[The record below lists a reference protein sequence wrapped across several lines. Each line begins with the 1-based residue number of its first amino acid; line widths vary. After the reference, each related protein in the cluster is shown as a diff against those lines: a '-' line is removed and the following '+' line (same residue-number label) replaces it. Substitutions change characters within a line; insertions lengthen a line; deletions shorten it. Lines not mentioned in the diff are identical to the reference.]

1 MPRIEFLPDQ
11 KSAEIDEKTK
21 ILLGARRAGVSIRF
35 ACASCRCGTCAV
47 RIIEGRENLSL
58 MKDDERKLLARLKLP
73 LDGAIRLSCQGRVT
87 GDCKVDL
94 SFQNEY
100 DSDVSVDTEV
110 E

>member
-1 MPRIEFLPDQ
+1 MPRIEFLPDR
-11 KSAEIDEKTK
+11 KSAEVDDKTK

-47 RIIEGRENLSL
+47 RILEGQDQLSP
-58 MKDDERKLLARLKLP
+58 MKEDERRLLAHLELP
-73 LDGAIRLSCQGRVT
+73 VDGSIRLSCQGRVS

-100 DSDVSVDTEV
+100 DSDVGIDDESV
-110 E
+110 